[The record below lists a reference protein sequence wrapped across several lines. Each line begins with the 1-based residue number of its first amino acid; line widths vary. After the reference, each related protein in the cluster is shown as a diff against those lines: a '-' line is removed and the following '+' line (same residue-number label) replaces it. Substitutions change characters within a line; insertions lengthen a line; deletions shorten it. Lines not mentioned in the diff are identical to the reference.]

1 MMNVQH
7 LIETLQSLVEQHP
20 EAKDLPI
27 RVIEETDYDE
37 EGEPKSNYWM
47 SFDSDFEVSFTGQS
61 GHELHGEV
69 RLIGRL

>member
-1 MMNVQH
+1 MNVEQ
-7 LIETLQSLVEQHP
+7 LLKTLQELVEMFP

-27 RVIEETDYDE
+27 RVIEGSDDDE
-37 EGEPKSNYWM
+37 DGCLKGNYWM

-61 GHELHGEV
+61 GYEQSGEV

>member
-1 MMNVQH
+1 MNVQQ
-7 LIETLQSLVEQHP
+7 LLETLQSLVEQHP
-20 EAKDLPI
+20 EAKDLHI
-27 RVIEETDYDE
+27 RVIEGSDYDE
-37 EGEPKSNYWM
+37 EGTPKDNYWM

>member
-1 MMNVQH
+1 MDVEQ
-7 LIETLQSLVEQHP
+7 LIEVLQKLIKEYP
-20 EAKDLPI
+20 ETKNYQI

-37 EGEPKSNYWM
+37 EGTPKDNYWM

>member
-1 MMNVQH
+1 MNVQQ
-7 LIETLQSLVEQHP
+7 LLETLQSLVDQHP
-20 EAKDLPI
+20 KAKDLPI

-37 EGEPKSNYWM
+37 EGTPKDNYWM

>member
-1 MMNVQH
+1 MNVEI
-7 LIETLQSLVEQHP
+7 LIEKLQSLVEQHP

-27 RVIEETDYDE
+27 RVIEDADYDE
-37 EGEPKSNYWM
+37 EGDSKGNYWM

-61 GHELHGEV
+61 GHELYGEV

>member
-1 MMNVQH
+1 MDVEQ
-7 LIETLQSLVEQHP
+7 LIEILQSLVEQHP
-20 EAKDLPI
+20 EAKNLPI

-37 EGEPKSNYWM
+37 EGTPKENYWM

-69 RLIGRL
+69 RLIGR

>member
-1 MMNVQH
+1 MDVEQ
-7 LIETLQSLVEQHP
+7 LIEILQSLVEQHP
-20 EAKDLPI
+20 EAKNLPI

-37 EGEPKSNYWM
+37 EGTPKENYWM

-61 GHELHGEV
+61 GHEQSGEV